1 MGISGGLDSAYLA
14 YVGAKKWGLRI
25 CAVHID
31 DGFDTDMAVQ
41 NIKRIC
47 NHCNIKLITIKP
59 DKEQYLNLIRA
70 FIKVTYTNPI
80 AVVLTLQS
88 LKTIYYW
95 QYYINM
101 LKSTI

>member
-1 MGISGGLDSAYLA
+1 MGISGGLDSVYLA

-70 FIKVTYTNPI
+70 FIRAEVPNI
-80 AVVLTLQS
+80 AIPQDNILLA
-88 LKTIYYW
+88 
-95 QYYINM
+95 IN
-101 LKSTI
+101 STFQNWIA